1 MEVVARKP
9 LKYGHNDDSRL
20 FFTEVIYAPSSY
32 VYNIVY
38 NIMHLTPQFLLI
50 IIIIKDY
57 LN

>member
-50 IIIIKDY
+50 III
-57 LN
+57 